1 MRPGDA
7 RSPPP
12 AFWPR
17 TASPGGPTTVAGPA
31 RGYFCQICRLHCSGP
46 EPWRQHIDSARH
58 MKLERDLR
66 ARGAAGAADGS
77 PASPGSPLAVSDSDS
92 PTPSPSR
99 RPPGAEARP
108 FFCETCQL
116 GCSGPEPWRQHL
128 QSAKHLKRS
137 SLEQAAGG
145 VATGQQSVEHI
156 LGSGGSPALP
166 SAPPAGGSGG
176 SFYCQYCRLSCSG
189 REPWRQHEN
198 SAKHLKKKAQAE
210 AAGFW
215 SPPSADPVD
224 DRQSPSVA
232 SDSAPAAVP
241 QPVDHSFHCAACSI
255 TCYGA
260 EPWRQHTESGRHL
273 KLTAEAARREIGG
286 GSQAVSDSPQPSGR
300 STPASLPG
308 RQYYCELCRVG
319 CSGPEPY
326 KQHVQSAKHIKM
338 AADHCASA
346 PAPGPELVPEREP
359 ELVPEPESVTMSE
372 VSSSSSSMETAEALP
387 WPSTNPFNPFLP
399 SAVSDGAASSKDPL
413 SAVSDVAASSTD
425 PPSASSASFSDPP
438 SASSASAAAGD
449 GSGVPSPA
457 PRDWEWVPSTPS
469 ERSAVTGAGE
479 ALIPLAGSSASGRST
494 PASGLSSGRAT
505 PARGPA
511 TPAFV
516 GVIGGG
522 YRCNVCQIDC
532 TGPESLRQHLGG
544 TKHLKMLASSPR
556 ADPGA
561 SANCVDSLQGAGPAS
576 PAGWLSAG
584 ASPAGPSALLD
595 PCRSIRLGSQLHD
608 LLDRKDGI
616 SEHDS
621 LTAADCLRRLH
632 PEGLVAFLE
641 DIPLVRCNQPFSRAR
656 C

>member
-326 KQHVQSAKHIKM
+326 KQHVQSAKHIKTAAETGQAASQELQRSLSLASSESSFVVLSDSAAPPSQPSSRSTPASLPGRQYYCELCRVGCSGPEPYKQHVQSAKHIKM

-556 ADPGA
+556 ADPG
-561 SANCVDSLQGAGPAS
+561 
-576 PAGWLSAG
+576 
-584 ASPAGPSALLD
+584 
-595 PCRSIRLGSQLHD
+595 
-608 LLDRKDGI
+608 
-616 SEHDS
+616 
-621 LTAADCLRRLH
+621 
-632 PEGLVAFLE
+632 
-641 DIPLVRCNQPFSRAR
+641 
-656 C
+656 